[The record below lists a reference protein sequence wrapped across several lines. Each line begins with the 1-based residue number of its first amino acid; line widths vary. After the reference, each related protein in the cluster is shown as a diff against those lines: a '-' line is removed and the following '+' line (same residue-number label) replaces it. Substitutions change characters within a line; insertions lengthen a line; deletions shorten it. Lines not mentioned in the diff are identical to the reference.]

1 MNTEL
6 LFALLSEILSRKYDA
21 EVKVTPVRD

>member
-6 LFALLSEILSRKYDA
+6 LFALLSEILSRRYDA
-21 EVKVTPVRD
+21 EVTVTPVRD

>member
-1 MNTEL
+1 MNVDL

-21 EVKVTPVRD
+21 DVIVTPVRD